1 MRVLPR
7 VCAEENLNRA
17 FTHDYVMRLS
27 RTVPESSGQNIFERQ
42 YDVAII
48 TDTFMFN
55 YYSAA
60 FKSLKYIDPI
70 DRDNDLLSGNYDLLL
85 YVSCWHGHGR
95 ANLTGLHRA
104 EKNSKIL
111 EVVQRFKR
119 KNIPFIFQSIE
130 DPVHYDDFLPIA
142 RFADAVFTSDSDLI
156 EKYKKD
162 LGHSRVY
169 WGEYGVNPMLQNPLR
184 SPIARYDE
192 ILFAGAFYNRYPERS
207 KCMRMLFDFLKKN
220 ELPFLIVDR
229 NFGSNQDWC
238 RFPEA
243 YAGNII
249 EKYEHAELQK
259 IHKLF
264 KTSINFNTVT
274 TSSTMCAMRVYELQ
288 AMGVNVV
295 SNWALSVENKF
306 PDIFSFKSDSDLNE
320 IFGKIYQT
328 TEESHL
334 ETINKTFESH
344 TVFHRVSALL
354 GCSGIRYELPDFSF
368 HVISIEDALLSLNS
382 IAEDFSDDVLI
393 IVIRPGVSNSLL
405 AGLINSFKFSNNRLA
420 CLCESSHDS
429 SSGFFSSTL
438 KKLSFDDLEAVAIHQ
453 KVFPRDLRI
462 ELMKAL
468 SRGDWGGRFSDEPVT
483 LLSAKIE
490 RYPTQ
495 CVI

>member
-1 MRVLPR
+1 
-7 VCAEENLNRA
+7 
-17 FTHDYVMRLS
+17 
-27 RTVPESSGQNIFERQ
+27 
-42 YDVAII
+42 
-48 TDTFMFN
+48 MFN

-60 FKSLKYIDPI
+60 FNRLTYIDPI
-70 DRDNDLLSGNYDLLL
+70 DRDNDLLGRNYDVLL

-95 ANLTGLHRA
+95 ANLTGLPMP

-111 EVVQRFKR
+111 EIVQGFKR

-130 DPVHYDDFLPIA
+130 DPVHYYDFLPIA
-142 RFADAVFTSDSDLI
+142 RFADAVFTSDSDLVD
-156 EKYKKD
+156 KYKKD

-184 SPIARYDE
+184 SPIPRYDE

-207 KCMRMLFDFLKKN
+207 KYMRMLFDFLKKK

-229 NFGSNQDWC
+229 NFGSNQAWC
-238 RFPEA
+238 RFPDD
-243 YAGNII
+243 YAGSII

-306 PDIFSFKSDSDLNE
+306 PNIFSFKSDDDLNQ
-320 IFGKIYQT
+320 IFQKIYQT
-328 TEESHL
+328 SEEGHL
-334 ETINKTFESH
+334 VTINKTFESH

-354 GCSGIRYELPDFSF
+354 GCAGIKYELPVCSTR
-368 HVISIEDALLSLNS
+368 VIPIGDALLSLNS
-382 IAEDFSDDVLI
+382 IAENSSDDLLI
-393 IVIRPGVSNSLL
+393 IVMRPGVSSSLI
-405 AGLINSFKFSNNRLA
+405 AGLINSFKFSSSRIA
-420 CLCESSHDS
+420 CLCESSDDA

-438 KKLSFDDLEAVAIHQ
+438 KKLSFDDLYAVAIHQ
-453 KVFPRDLRI
+453 KVCPRDLGI
-462 ELMKAL
+462 ELIKAL
-468 SRGDWGGRFSDEPVT
+468 SRGDWLGSFSDEPVT
-483 LLSAKIE
+483 LLSVKTDRLLAYTDIVQ
-490 RYPTQ
+490 T
-495 CVI
+495 